1 MALSVKQLNAD
12 ASFHLT
18 FEPIVPESL
27 PGIAPR
33 PFRILM
39 DPWITGPSTIFHSI
53 LSTATHKECPC
64 VCSLQHLP
72 EPDLVII
79 SQHKSD
85 HCNEATLRQLPASG
99 TRTLILAEPA
109 AAKVIRS
116 WKYFDKDK
124 VFTIPRWEDP
134 QASGK
139 QTVIRV
145 KVPPFFPGGE
155 PGEVTVAFIPQRRD
169 FKGLHAAVGITYR
182 PPPTWPRF
190 PHLMTPPR
198 TPVSLRTAAS
208 ASTPQL
214 TLGLGGSHHQ
224 KTKNSSSSAYLSL
237 PTPPETPPSSR
248 SLRSV
253 RSAASISPDV
263 RDRAVSVIFSPHG
276 ISYSCLEKYA
286 KTHLKAEA
294 ALPLTALLHCFDT
307 VSNPWWLGGNIS
319 AGMPA
324 GQETAAALGARAWV
338 STHDGDKDV
347 RGLVTK
353 MLRTKK
359 YTQKQV
365 THHSSGGGRKRGDK
379 LDRERASDQDKREKA
394 KGSKSTEVLVLGVGE
409 EVAMTRE
416 GVWNVE
422 PGARV
427 LPPSSSSSSPPSSSS
442 PFSKSLLGNGKGLK
456 GRARG
461 RGLPPVDTTAKYG
474 PR

>member
-1 MALSVKQLNAD
+1 MALTVKQLNAD
-12 ASFHLT
+12 ASFLLT
-18 FEPIVPESL
+18 FEPIVPKST
-27 PGIAPR
+27 PGITAR
-33 PFRILM
+33 PFRVLM

-64 VCSLQHLP
+64 ICSLQHLP

-109 AAKVIRS
+109 AAKVIWS

-124 VFTIPRWEDP
+124 VHTIPRWEDP
-134 QASGK
+134 HATGK
-139 QTVIRV
+139 QSVIRL
-145 KVPPFFPGGE
+145 KVPPFLPGGE
-155 PGEVTVAFIPQRRD
+155 PGEVSIAFIPQRRD

-190 PHLMTPPR
+190 THLLTPPE
-198 TPVSLRTAAS
+198 TPVLQHSRLIA
-208 ASTPQL
+208 PQVAVMPQ
-214 TLGLGGSHHQ
+214 Q
-224 KTKNSSSSAYLSL
+224 KSRNSSAYLSL
-237 PTPPETPPSSR
+237 PTPPETPSSR

-253 RSAASISPDV
+253 RSAASVAPAPDA
-263 RDRAVSVIFSPHG
+263 RDKAVSIIFSPHG
-276 ISYSCLEKYA
+276 ISYRCLEDYA
-286 KTHLKAEA
+286 NTHLKAEA

-324 GQETAAALGARAWV
+324 GQETAAALGAKAWV

-347 RGLVTK
+347 KGLVTK
-353 MLRTKK
+353 MLKK
-359 YTQKQV
+359 KRYTQKQIAAPS
-365 THHSSGGGRKRGDK
+365 SSGQRRGGRYGRRVKAGDG
-379 LDRERASDQDKREKA
+379 EKEA
-394 KGSKSTEVLVLGVGE
+394 KGTEVLVLGVGE
-409 EVAMTRE
+409 EVAMTGE

-422 PGARV
+422 SGTSV
-427 LPPSSSSSSPPSSSS
+427 LPPSGGLPEVE
-442 PFSKSLLGNGKGLK
+442 KKLK

-461 RGLPPVDTTAKYG
+461 RGLAPVDTTAKYG
-474 PR
+474 PRP

>member
-1 MALSVKQLNAD
+1 MALTVKQLNAD
-12 ASFHLT
+12 ASFLLT

-124 VFTIPRWEDP
+124 VFAIPRWEDP
-134 QASGK
+134 QATGK

-169 FKGLHAAVGITYR
+169 FKGLHAAIGITYR

-198 TPVSLRTAAS
+198 TPVSLRTTAS
-208 ASTPQL
+208 ASSL
-214 TLGLGGSHHQ
+214 RLGSGSHHHHQ
-224 KTKNSSSSAYLSL
+224 KTKNSSAYLSL

-253 RSAASISPDV
+253 RSAASITPDA
-263 RDRAVSVIFSPHG
+263 RDRRAVSVIFSPHG
-276 ISYSCLEKYA
+276 ISYRCLEKYA
-286 KTHLKAEA
+286 HTHLKAEA

-359 YTQKQV
+359 YTEKQV
-365 THHSSGGGRKRGDK
+365 THHSSSSSSGERKRGDR
-379 LDRERASDQDKREKA
+379 LDRERASDQDKRDKA
-394 KGSKSTEVLVLGVGE
+394 KGSKSTDVLVLGVGE

-427 LPPSSSSSSPPSSSS
+427 LSSPPPSSSSSL
-442 PFSKSLLGNGKGLK
+442 SKSLLGNGKGLK

>member
-1 MALSVKQLNAD
+1 MALTVKQLNAD
-12 ASFHLT
+12 ASFLLT

-27 PGIAPR
+27 PGITPR

-64 VCSLQHLP
+64 VCSLEHLP

-85 HCNEATLRQLPASG
+85 HCNKATLRQLPASG

-124 VFTIPRWEDP
+124 VFTIPRWED
-134 QASGK
+134 S
-139 QTVIRV
+139 QTTGEQPIIRV

-155 PGEVTVAFIPQRRD
+155 PGEVSVAFIPQRRD

-182 PPPTWPRF
+182 PPATWPRF

-214 TLGLGGSHHQ
+214 ALGSHQ
-224 KTKNSSSSAYLSL
+224 KTKNSSAYLSL
-237 PTPPETPPSSR
+237 PTPPETPSSR

-253 RSAASISPDV
+253 RSAASICPDV
-263 RDRAVSVIFSPHG
+263 RGRAVSVIFSPHG
-276 ISYSCLEKYA
+276 ISYRCLEKYA
-286 KTHLKAEA
+286 NTHLKAEA

-324 GQETAAALGARAWV
+324 GQETAAALGAKAWV

-347 RGLVTK
+347 KGLVTK

-359 YTQKQV
+359 YTSKQIA
-365 THHSSGGGRKRGDK
+365 TPAYSFSSNGKRGDR
-379 LDRERASDQDKREKA
+379 LDRERASDQDKRDKA
-394 KGSKSTEVLVLGVGE
+394 KRAKSTEVLVLGVGE

-422 PGARV
+422 SGARV
-427 LPPSSSSSSPPSSSS
+427 LSSSSSS
-442 PFSKSLLGNGKGLK
+442 KSLSEVGKGLK

>member
-1 MALSVKQLNAD
+1 MALTVKQLNAD
-12 ASFHLT
+12 ASFLLT
-18 FEPIVPESL
+18 FEPIVPESI
-27 PGIAPR
+27 PGISPR

-53 LSTATHKECPC
+53 LSTTTHKESPC

-99 TRTLILAEPA
+99 SRTLILAEPA

-116 WKYFDKDK
+116 WKYFDKNK
-124 VFTIPRWEDP
+124 VHTIPRWEDP
-134 QASGK
+134 QTTGK

-145 KVPPFFPGGE
+145 KVPPFIPGGE

-169 FKGLHAAVGITYR
+169 FKGLHAAIGITYR

-190 PHLMTPPR
+190 THLITPP
-198 TPVSLRTAAS
+198 VSPAS
-208 ASTPQL
+208 QRRSTP
-214 TLGLGGSHHQ
+214 SP
-224 KTKNSSSSAYLSL
+224 SSRSKAAPAYINL
-237 PTPPETPPSSR
+237 PTPPETPSTQ

-253 RSAASISPDV
+253 QSAASTPPPTDA

-276 ISYSCLEKYA
+276 ISYRCLHQYA
-286 KTHLKAEA
+286 SSHLVAEA

-324 GQETAAALGARAWV
+324 GQETATALGAKAWV

-347 RGLVTK
+347 RGLVTR
-353 MLRTKK
+353 MLRTRK
-359 YTQKQV
+359 YARKEIASV
-365 THHSSGGGRKRGDK
+365 VSPSSDSGDRSNRFE
-379 LDRERASDQDKREKA
+379 REN
-394 KGSKSTEVLVLGVGE
+394 GSGKSTEVLVLGVGE

-427 LPPSSSSSSPPSSSS
+427 LPRNSPHAE
-442 PFSKSLLGNGKGLK
+442 KTQK

-461 RGLPPVDTTAKYG
+461 RNLSPIITGA
-474 PR
+474 

>member
-1 MALSVKQLNAD
+1 MALTVKQLNAD
-12 ASFHLT
+12 ASFLLT
-18 FEPIVPESL
+18 FEPIVPESI
-27 PGIAPR
+27 PGITAR
-33 PFRILM
+33 SFRILM
-39 DPWITGPSTIFHSI
+39 DPWITGPSTIFHSM

-124 VFTIPRWEDP
+124 VHTIPRWEDP
-134 QASGK
+134 HATGK
-139 QTVIRV
+139 QSVIRV
-145 KVPPFFPGGE
+145 KVPPFLPGGE
-155 PGEVTVAFIPQRRD
+155 PGEVSIAFIPQRRD

-190 PHLMTPPR
+190 THLLTPPE
-198 TPVSLRTAAS
+198 TPVSQHSRLI
-208 ASTPQL
+208 TPQVAVV
-214 TLGLGGSHHQ
+214 SQQ
-224 KTKNSSSSAYLSL
+224 KPRKASAYLSL
-237 PTPPETPPSSR
+237 TTPPETPSSR
-248 SLRSV
+248 SLCSV
-253 RSAASISPDV
+253 RSAASIAPAPDA
-263 RDRAVSVIFSPHG
+263 RDKAVSIIFSPHG
-276 ISYSCLEKYA
+276 ISYRCLEKYA
-286 KTHLKAEA
+286 STHLKAEA

-324 GQETAAALGARAWV
+324 GQETAAALGAKAWV

-347 RGLVTK
+347 KGLVTK
-353 MLRTKK
+353 MLKTKR
-359 YTQKQV
+359 YTQKQIAAPS
-365 THHSSGGGRKRGDK
+365 SSGQRRGDRYSRRVK
-379 LDRERASDQDKREKA
+379 AGDGEKEY
-394 KGSKSTEVLVLGVGE
+394 KGTEVLVLGVGE
-409 EVAMTRE
+409 EVAMTGE

-422 PGARV
+422 SGARA
-427 LPPSSSSSSPPSSSS
+427 LPPSRGLPDVER
-442 PFSKSLLGNGKGLK
+442 KLK

-461 RGLPPVDTTAKYG
+461 RGLAPVDTTAKYG
-474 PR
+474 PRP